1 MKKYSNNFPQKNYI
15 FSSNKPERS
24 LGDSS
29 LEGEKDS
36 FGKYDELEEYGN
48 ENIITE
54 TDYNNKNEV
63 IIPIIH
69 QPLIIKEFF
78 LKMKKDTNYYP
89 INKNKNNILNYNLN
103 EENNFSIKKNF
114 NNENENNRYEEA
126 NKKNNSLGNIKLQDR
141 EKNKDKKNDCELN
154 RYSFKYHGTK
164 KIPNNN
170 FSSLHYNSS
179 NSSKNRKN
187 IIIFNNS
194 KVCKIKKNQES
205 NRSDAKQ
212 LAINNSNFKKKLNNI
227 KIMNIKSFKNENH
240 QIKNFSFFNKENIG
254 INSHNTEALNLMEEE
269 KENISI
275 NLNGKFFEKN
285 SEEKVIENQHL
296 MNNDFINNK
305 RKLLRHPWN
314 VTKKYNIFSKFLSI
328 GIDTSILS
336 SIKDDAESLF
346 LEPKITFNYPFNYNE
361 NELDL

>member
-1 MKKYSNNFPQKNYI
+1 
-15 FSSNKPERS
+15 
-24 LGDSS
+24 
-29 LEGEKDS
+29 
-36 FGKYDELEEYGN
+36 
-48 ENIITE
+48 
-54 TDYNNKNEV
+54 
-63 IIPIIH
+63 
-69 QPLIIKEFF
+69 
-78 LKMKKDTNYYP
+78 
-89 INKNKNNILNYNLN
+89 
-103 EENNFSIKKNF
+103 
-114 NNENENNRYEEA
+114 
-126 NKKNNSLGNIKLQDR
+126 
-141 EKNKDKKNDCELN
+141 
-154 RYSFKYHGTK
+154 
-164 KIPNNN
+164 
-170 FSSLHYNSS
+170 
-179 NSSKNRKN
+179 
-187 IIIFNNS
+187 
-194 KVCKIKKNQES
+194 
-205 NRSDAKQ
+205 
-212 LAINNSNFKKKLNNI
+212 
-227 KIMNIKSFKNENH
+227 MNIKSFKNENH